1 MNIDRTIAYII
12 ENGNLFEQARLNRTL
27 GKKFSHG
34 DVLRSF
40 SELQNPDGGFPYG
53 DRRGF
58 PSCLS
63 NTTMALSN
71 LIDMGLADSEPA
83 LKSFRFMDSMKKS
96 NGTWE
101 ENEKITP
108 LDPPFWDI
116 PGDEESTLWLTAAS
130 AEILR
135 KAGKPVPRKTL
146 EFLKKKQGPDGKFEG
161 YIHTTWIAM
170 AIFGKQSPVSS
181 AALKYLE
188 GADIGDW
195 DATCIS
201 WCLSSMKLGKVKA
214 ESGLWKKLMDRLSE
228 LQEPDGSWP
237 SEGSVSAKVQD
248 ANAVLF
254 AVMDIIKN
262 ENINPY

>member
-1 MNIDRTIAYII
+1 MNIDRTKAYII
-12 ENGNLFEQARLNRTL
+12 KHGNLFEQARLKHTVGR
-27 GKKFSHG
+27 KYSQK
-34 DVLRSF
+34 DVLQSF
-40 SELQNPDGGFPYG
+40 SEMQNPDGGFPYG

-83 LKSFRFMDSMKKS
+83 LKSFRFMDRMKKS
-96 NGTWE
+96 NGSWE
-101 ENEKITP
+101 ENDKIAP

-116 PGDEESTLWLTAAS
+116 PGDEESTIWLTAAS

-146 EFLKKKQGPDGKFEG
+146 DFLRKKQGPDGKFEG

-170 AIFGKQSPVSS
+170 AIFGNQSPVTS
-181 AALKYLE
+181 ASLKYLE
-188 GADIGDW
+188 TADIGDW

-201 WCLSSMKLGKVKA
+201 WCLSSMKLGGVSA
-214 ESGLWKKLMDRLSE
+214 DSGLRKKLLDRLSE

-237 SEGSVSAKVQD
+237 SEGGIPAKVQD

-262 ENINPY
+262 ENINA